1 MRISFFSIFVFY
13 LYLFI
18 SPSVYA
24 DEVILHNGDTLS
36 GDIISKTDD
45 VLTLKTSYAGTI
57 KIVWD
62 EVRHLSTDKP
72 ARVVMKDGT
81 NISNTILSNSAA
93 ASPQVQQIAEI
104 NPPIKPDFINKGQ
117 INFGLEIDRGNSD
130 VDDYHLDSETEFRWL
145 KDRLKFELNGDLEDS
160 NGKSTQQNAEFLT
173 DYDHFL
179 NEKLFT
185 SASLLLEHE
194 KFADLDLRT
203 TLTSGIGYQIFENK
217 RMNLFIEGGPG
228 YIWENFDED
237 KNEDF
242 PIAFW
247 ALKFDQYLF
256 NEWKLQA
263 FHNHQYNQSFERASD
278 FIFTASTGLRIPLAN
293 NLQATIQYNF
303 DWDNTPSDNADED
316 DHETLITAGYTW

>member
-1 MRISFFSIFVFY
+1 MRISFLCIIAFYFYIF
-13 LYLFI
+13 LL
-18 SPSVYA
+18 PDVYA
-24 DEVILHNGDTLS
+24 DEVILHNGDTIS
-36 GDIISKTDD
+36 GSVVSKTDN
-45 VLTLKTSYAGTI
+45 VLTFKTSYAGTI
-57 KIVWD
+57 KIVWSK
-62 EVRHLSTDKP
+62 VKHLSINEP
-72 ARVVMKDGT
+72 AHVILNDGT
-81 NISNTILSNSAA
+81 DITDTIISTNTA
-93 ASPQVQQIAEI
+93 ASPKIQQISEI
-104 NPPIKPDFINKGQ
+104 NPPIRPDFVNKGQ
-117 INFGLEIDRGNSD
+117 VNFALEIDRGNTD

-145 KDRLKFELNGDLEDS
+145 KDRLTFELSSDLEDS
-160 NGKSTQQNAEFLT
+160 NGRSTQQNAEFLT

-179 NEKLFT
+179 NEKFFT
-185 SASLLLEHE
+185 SVSLLLEHE
-194 KFADLDLRT
+194 KFADLDLRS

-237 KNEDF
+237 KSEDF

-247 ALKFDQYLF
+247 ALQFDNYLF
-256 NEWKLQA
+256 NEWKLQV

-278 FIFTASTGLRIPLAN
+278 FIFTTSTGLRIPLAN

>member
-24 DEVILHNGDTLS
+24 DEVILTNGDKLS
-36 GDIISKTDD
+36 GEIVSKTDH
-45 VLTLKTSYAGTI
+45 VLAFKTSYAGTI
-57 KIVWD
+57 KIVWA
-62 EVRHLSTDKP
+62 EVEHLSIDE
-72 ARVVMKDGT
+72 AAHVILIDGT
-81 NISNTILSNSAA
+81 DIGNTTLATNTA
-93 ASPQVQQIAEI
+93 ASPKIQQIAEI
-104 NPPIKPDFINKGQ
+104 NPAIKPNFMNKGQ
-117 INFGLEIDRGNSD
+117 VNFGLEIDRGNSD
-130 VDDYHLDSETEFRWL
+130 IDDYHLDSETEFRWL
-145 KDRLKFELNGDLEDS
+145 KDRLTFELSGDLEDS
-160 NGKSTQQNAEFLT
+160 NGRSTQQNAELLT

-179 NEKLFT
+179 NEKLF
-185 SASLLLEHE
+185 ASVGLLLEHE

-203 TLTSGIGYQIFENK
+203 TLTSGIGYQIFENT
-217 RMNLFIEGGPG
+217 RTNLYIEGGPG

-237 KNEDF
+237 KSEDF

-247 ALKFDQYLF
+247 ALQFDHYLF
-256 NEWKLQA
+256 DEWKLQS

-278 FIFTASTGLRIPLAN
+278 FIFTSSTGLRIPLAN

-316 DHETLITAGYTW
+316 DHETLITAGYRW